1 MGRSSRNRPRSASSF
16 ESNRHF
22 NIESIRLDPDRRS
35 FLNLVLY
42 VKPAFH
48 TYLRT
53 KSKVGCIFRKK
64 ASSQVKFTA
73 AMSAPPLIGKA
84 FPSDS
89 GCRRQSSFAPTPN
102 VNGVFSASD
111 SQKSSIVPLTAL
123 IDRMKPSP
131 QSVSRSAGD

>member
-89 GCRRQSSFAPTPN
+89 GCRRQSSCPN
-102 VNGVFSASD
+102 SECQRRIFCEQQPEVVDRYAHRADRLNEAF
-111 SQKSSIVPLTAL
+111 SSI
-123 IDRMKPSP
+123 
-131 QSVSRSAGD
+131 GF

>member
-64 ASSQVKFTA
+64 ARSQVKFTA
-73 AMSAPPLIGKA
+73 AMSAPPLICYGKA

-89 GCRRQSSFAPTPN
+89 GCRRQSSIAPTPN

-111 SQKSSIVPLTAL
+111 SQKSSIVTLTAL
-123 IDRMKPSP
+123 ID
-131 QSVSRSAGD
+131 